1 MKKILAFSLV
11 ILAISVIPSSFAWD
25 GLIAMDADKRNV
37 EFGDIISYEGY
48 LYGDYIIDEESVY
61 VTISEQ
67 ETGKIILEISLIPN
81 STTVDYFE
89 NTAWP
94 FAFQVGTSY
103 QGFTDDTTYVVEA
116 KYDDKSSKLNFLIKS
131 DTKASLKEKATNAG
145 DAIVEAGTETGEL
158 IIETGK
164 EAGKVIVKAGE
175 DAIEKG
181 AEVEKEIDQKRMEVK
196 ETVEQKASEVI
207 SDIEETAG
215 GGCLIA
221 TATFGSELSPQVQQ
235 LRELRD
241 NKLLNTKL
249 GFAFMGSFNEF
260 YYSFSP
266 IIADYERENP
276 IFREAVKIA
285 ITPMI
290 SSLSILNHVNV
301 NSEVEILGYGI
312 SLILLNIGMYVG
324 APAII
329 VVGIK
334 KRFQVFSLD

>member
-1 MKKILAFSLV
+1 MKKILAFSLIMLV
-11 ILAISVIPSSFAWD
+11 ASIIPASFAWD
-25 GLIAMDADKRNV
+25 GLMAMDADKRNV

-48 LYGDYIIDEESVY
+48 LYGDYLIDEESVY
-61 VTISEQ
+61 VTISDQ

-94 FAFQVGTSY
+94 FTFQVDTSQ
-103 QGFTDDTTYVVEA
+103 QGFTDDMTYVVEA
-116 KYDDKSSKLNFLIKS
+116 KYDDKSTKLSFLIKP
-131 DTKASLKEKATNAG
+131 DTRVSLKEKASNAG

-207 SDIEETAG
+207 SDIEETTG

-221 TATFGSELSPQVQQ
+221 TATYGSELSPQVQQ

-241 NKLLNTKL
+241 NKLLNTKS
-249 GFAFMGSFNEF
+249 GFVFMGSFNEF

-266 IIADYERENP
+266 IIADYERENS
-276 IFREAVKIA
+276 IFRETVKIV

-290 SSLSILNHVNV
+290 SSLSILNHVDMD
-301 NSEVEILGYGI
+301 SEVEVLVYGT
-312 SLILLNIGMYVG
+312 SLILLNVGMYAGV
-324 APAII
+324 PAII

-334 KRFQVFSLD
+334 KRF